1 MIFVLRVVIFSIL
14 ILTGFWISVQSVTVR
29 KVVTVVY
36 LLTLFWYTFGCR
48 MTTITG
54 TPVYGSDPGPAV
66 AEPTTWERFVQLIKT
81 IFGSQPDGTLAGGG
95 VGKAMVFNVMLFVPL
110 GYLILL
116 WISQLRKSRH
126 GRVAAALI
134 CMGVSIIIEAVQSIT
149 GLGMADIKD
158 VFSNTLGGLIG
169 VLMVMGYERRKRAV

>member
-95 VGKAMVFNVMLFVPL
+95 WFPALVFNALLFVPM
-110 GYLILL
+110 GYL
-116 WISQLRKSRH
+116 LRCKKPWKTI
-126 GRVAAALI
+126 LI
-134 CMGVSIIIEAVQSIT
+134 CSAVSITIEILQELTGFGMFDWNDWIANSIGAT
-149 GLGMADIKD
+149 
-158 VFSNTLGGLIG
+158 IG
-169 VLMVMGYERRKRAV
+169 VVLIWMHRSSKAG

>member
-1 MIFVLRVVIFSIL
+1 M
-14 ILTGFWISVQSVTVR
+14 
-29 KVVTVVY
+29 
-36 LLTLFWYTFGCR
+36 
-48 MTTITG
+48 
-54 TPVYGSDPGPAV
+54 
-66 AEPTTWERFVQLIKT
+66 QLIKT